1 ALVREEYIFSSADR
15 CTFVLDSH
23 LQQRMNLDE
32 VIEKETARFA
42 SSASPPSVR
51 GHLTLCRFSSIIIPS
66 RKVAFERR
74 GIQSSPPSPSGDVLL
89 QEQAGIPTHACL
101 HRSWGISA
109 NQGSASVAEKSVSH
123 QAPGFL
129 DLPVGRR

>member
-1 ALVREEYIFSSADR
+1 MVLRAVEQFERFVEGSLHRLCSCIFALVREEYIFSSADR

-74 GIQSSPPSPSGDVLL
+74 GIQSSPPSPS
-89 QEQAGIPTHACL
+89 
-101 HRSWGISA
+101 
-109 NQGSASVAEKSVSH
+109 
-123 QAPGFL
+123 
-129 DLPVGRR
+129 